1 MTAQTP
7 AQGRRVDADDRV
19 RVPGIA
25 AGAAVVRQRTLRHLK
40 GDRVHV
46 HAFQTV
52 DAWRARKRNEVRRV
66 ERAQAE
72 QIEHRSEIHEKW
84 IVTLAREHFRAVRQ
98 CVDAGVAE
106 RLVVRCRAQPDV
118 HRRRGQV
125 DAEDVAAPA
134 IDPRDRV
141 GLAHVEIRI
150 VERGDRTG
158 VVQERRL
165 VLNARLEPE
174 LVHDVVLGVAVV
186 VHVDAIEHVVAELVE
201 VRSAA
206 GRFERNPVGDQRH
219 RVRHVRTH
227 EGIRVRVV
235 RQRVRRDERRFTVT
249 RRQAQVSRAAD
260 QTHPERPSDTAFHTA
275 APSPRVSRATVAV
288 VHAGSLE
295 PLRRGVG
302 GGLAARSL
310 HRVDEEGGGSDGGWC
325 GPAAQR

>member
-1 MTAQTP
+1 MIEFVFL
-7 AQGRRVDADDRV
+7 R
-19 RVPGIA
+19 IA
-25 AGAAVVRQRTLRHLK
+25 ARAPVVRQRTLRHLK
-40 GDRVHV
+40 RDRVHV

-72 QIEHRSEIHEKW
+72 QIEHRSEIDEKW
-84 IVTLAREHFRAVRQ
+84 IVALPREHLGAVRE

-106 RLVVRCRAQPDV
+106 RLVVRRRAQPDV
-118 HRRRGQV
+118 HRRRCQV
-125 DAEDVAAPA
+125 DAEDVATPA

-141 GLAHVEIRI
+141 GLAHVEVRI
-150 VERGDRTG
+150 VERRDRTG
-158 VVQERRL
+158 VVQECRL

-174 LVHDVVLGVAVV
+174 LVHDVVLRIAVV
-186 VHVDAIEHVVAELVE
+186 VDVDAIEHVVAELVE

-206 GRFERNPVGDQRH
+206 GRFEGNPVRDQRH
-219 RVRHVRTH
+219 RVRGIRAH

-249 RRQAQVSRAAD
+249 RRKAQVDRAAD

-275 APSPRVSRATVAV
+275 APSAHVSCATVAV
-288 VHAGSLE
+288 AHAGSLE

-302 GGLAARSL
+302 GGLAAQSL
-310 HRVDEEGGGSDGGWC
+310 HWLDEEGGRVEPGQS
-325 GPAAQR
+325 GPADRGTTVEGRPEGRPLR